1 MKKLTNKQI
10 KISMSRFTCLEFDSV
25 STSEENSVVGDYTVD
40 KKAVESVDVEENDES
55 SYTENSQLTAE
66 NLTKLGDIS
75 LTENLFQ
82 PTLCDPVIT
91 TARNLLLAMTK
102 GYHKIKGLRD
112 LDIFHPHQFTSYMSE
127 KTQSYFTELYS
138 DSVGDYSGSA
148 ASIYSWKY
156 GKNENGSP
164 LYLYISSTDR
174 YHSCSCCG
182 CSTQDNTLSTLTDI
196 TNHVGIMMEFV
207 NFLNSQVEG
216 RSEQYKG
223 RLFDD
228 MFHWNNE
235 TERLSLL
242 SKYKNMITERIADAR
257 EFTKTYIENT
267 IKGLIITRSYDEA
280 VRTIKRFD
288 QDFNPPRFLS
298 ALKKAFPNKDFS
310 SIEKKIEEKA
320 EQRRKLVKG
329 QRPNL
334 ISDYIKG
341 LPLKK

>member
-1 MKKLTNKQI
+1 
-10 KISMSRFTCLEFDSV
+10 MSRFTCLELDSV
-25 STSEENSVVGDYTVD
+25 STSEENSVVGDYTGVENTVENVD
-40 KKAVESVDVEENDES
+40 IEENNET
-55 SYTENSQLTAE
+55 SYTENAQLTAE
-66 NLTKLGDIS
+66 NLTKLGDVS
-75 LTENLFQ
+75 LAENPFQ
-82 PTLCDPVIT
+82 PTTCDPVIT

-102 GYHKIKGLRD
+102 GYHKIKPLRD

-138 DSVGDYSGSA
+138 DSVGDYSGSV

-156 GKNENGSP
+156 GKNQDGSP

-174 YHSCSCCG
+174 YVGCSCCG
-182 CSTQDNTLSTLTDI
+182 YSPQDNALSTLTGI
-196 TNHVGIMMEFV
+196 TNHIRTMMETV

-216 RSEQYKG
+216 RTEEYKG
-223 RLFDD
+223 RLFHDIIWKD
-228 MFHWNNE
+228 E
-235 TERLSLL
+235 TERLSLV
-242 SKYKNMITERIADAR
+242 SKYKKMIAERITEAR
-257 EFTKTYIENT
+257 EFTKAYIENT
-267 IKGLIITRSYDEA
+267 IKELIITRSYDEA
-280 VRTIKRFD
+280 VRKIKRFD

-310 SIEKKIEEKA
+310 SMEKKIQEKA

-341 LPLKK
+341 FPLKK